1 MCAANTCARQNP
13 VTRADFRKNPM
24 SRPNCLPFIFLLLA
38 SPVFAEKADRDKPIA
53 LEAGR
58 IAIDDL
64 KGVQTLEGNVVLT
77 QGTLTIRSD
86 KIVVTEDAAGF
97 RRGVAFAGPDGLA
110 RFRQKREGR
119 DEWMEGEAERIEY
132 DTRTE
137 VAEFFH
143 RAWVKSGADQLR
155 GDYIWYDAISER
167 YLATAGER
175 HAGDAAP
182 PRVQVFIQPRSKSAP
197 EDANTTAPVPP
208 EILQLDSPSAPIT
221 PKSP

>member
-1 MCAANTCARQNP
+1 
-13 VTRADFRKNPM
+13 M
-24 SRPNCLPFIFLLLA
+24 SRFLFFPLVFLLLA
-38 SPVFAEKADRDKPIA
+38 SSAYAEKADREKPIA
-53 LEAGR
+53 LEAER

-64 KGVQTLEGNVVLT
+64 KRVQTLEGNVVLT

-97 RRGVAFAGPDGLA
+97 RHGVAFAGPGGLA

-119 DEWMEGEAERIEY
+119 EEWMEGEAERIEY

-155 GDYIWYDAISER
+155 GDYIWYDAIAER
-167 YLATAGER
+167 YLATAGEGN
-175 HAGDAAP
+175 AADAAP
-182 PRVQVFIQPRSKSAP
+182 PRVRVVIQPRNQSAP
-197 EDANTTAPVPP
+197 EGEPDAGSVPP
-208 EILQLDSPSAPIT
+208 EVLQLEDVLRPDAREAP
-221 PKSP
+221 

>member
-1 MCAANTCARQNP
+1 M
-13 VTRADFRKNPM
+13 FRPAFFL
-24 SRPNCLPFIFLLLA
+24 CIFLLLA
-38 SPVFAEKADRDKPIA
+38 SSARAEKADRDKPIA
-53 LEAGR
+53 MEAER

-64 KGVQTLEGNVVLT
+64 KRIQTLEGNVVLT

-97 RRGVAFAGPDGLA
+97 QRGVAFAGPGGLA

-132 DTRTE
+132 DSRTE

-167 YLATAGER
+167 YLATAGKS

-182 PRVQVFIQPRSKSAP
+182 PRVQAVIHPRNKSAP
-197 EDANTTAPVPP
+197 TD
-208 EILQLDSPSAPIT
+208 
-221 PKSP
+221 